1 MDETNTD
8 TQKFDMPLH
17 LELAMRKAELDSM
30 EMTWDQLQLALLN
43 LFHKRLIETQA
54 IKDMLSAENIELEL
68 ISSFSFSHAYY
79 AGAPF
84 FPSWIVLDHLLFYL
98 LLHDLRDPLSLSHVL
113 LHEAS
118 CFLLVI

>member
-54 IKDMLSAENIELEL
+54 IKDMLSAENIELEFDVPTHIEL
-68 ISSFSFSHAYY
+68 TQLALTMMSAEEDDEDESSYQ
-79 AGAPF
+79 PF
-84 FPSWIVLDHLLFYL
+84 
-98 LLHDLRDPLSLSHVL
+98 
-113 LHEAS
+113 
-118 CFLLVI
+118 